1 MTLTELLIH
10 GVARK
15 TEELF
20 SNCIRIVYDIF
31 NTFVSN
37 FFINFLTPNATRID
51 LSACKIQKFPGG
63 GGGGACPQTPL
74 VDQVFSSLQTL

>member
-37 FFINFLTPNATRID
+37 F
-51 LSACKIQKFPGG
+51 
-63 GGGGACPQTPL
+63 
-74 VDQVFSSLQTL
+74 SLIF